1 MATSSKPPVI
11 IEKPLIN
18 CIPEGLRHR
27 FDPTF
32 VEYHSKYNAG
42 RLVTHQVPIEDV
54 RKDPSNYAIDY
65 GHELVDDGNLIIT
78 EEKCPV
84 NGGEITIR
92 IFQPGDVVPSQTRPA
107 YVNFHGGGWTFG
119 GLATDYDFCKRV
131 VLELGCA
138 AFDVDYRLAPEYKF
152 PIPIDDCWA
161 ALNWIRDVK
170 ALQLNVNLDKIAV
183 GGVSAGGH
191 LSTVIAHMCRDEGI
205 PLAFQLLGA
214 PVCDI
219 HVFTPTGELRPDC
232 EYESYREMY
241 HAPPLPAERMMFF
254 HKCFVGNPRP
264 AELDVPPLNWKVSPI
279 KAPNFKDLAPALI
292 WTAEM
297 DVLRDEGEAY
307 GRKMNDAG
315 SKAEIIRLKG
325 APHNFAHL
333 DAILES
339 GKTYNRKSIR
349 ALRHAFGGSS

>member
-1 MATSSKPPVI
+1 MATSPKSPVI

-18 CIPEGLRHR
+18 C
-27 FDPTF
+27 
-32 VEYHSKYNAG
+32 
-42 RLVTHQVPIEDV
+42 RLVTHQVPIEDI
-54 RKDPSNYAIDY
+54 RKDPSKYMIDY
-65 GHELVDDGNLIIT
+65 GHEIIDDGNLIIT

-84 NGGEITIR
+84 NGDEITIR
-92 IFQPGDVVPSQTRPA
+92 IFQPGNAISSEKRPA

-119 GLATDYDFCKRV
+119 GLTTDYDFCKRL
-131 VLELGCA
+131 VLELGCV

-152 PIPIDDCWA
+152 PIPIDDYWA

-170 ALQLNVNLDKIAV
+170 SLQLNVNLDKIAV
-183 GGVSAGGH
+183 GGVSAGG
-191 LSTVIAHMCRDEGI
+191 I

-219 HVFTPTGELRPDC
+219 RVFTSTRELRPDC
-232 EYESYREMY
+232 EYDSYREMY
-241 HAPPLPAERMMFF
+241 HAPPLPAKRMMFF

-264 AELDVPPLNWKVSPI
+264 AELGVPPLNWKVSPI
-279 KAPNFKDLAPALI
+279 EAPNFKNLAPALI

-339 GKTYNRKSIR
+339 GKTYNRESIR
-349 ALRHAFGGSS
+349 ALRDAFGGSSRCIDSGEEILLGTQ